1 MYANEDVRISL
12 DSARSVDDS
21 LGLVEWLRNERGLH
35 GRVQLNS
42 NPPAEGELG
51 GVIDLITVAMGSGG
65 IATVLAGSLTSWLQ
79 SRRAHTK
86 VRIVITQADRSL
98 ELETDDTVAAEA
110 LIRRFLG
117 EHDGA

>member
-1 MYANEDVRISL
+1 MADLPS
-12 DSARSVDDS
+12 
-21 LGLVEWLRNERGLH
+21 LVEWLRNERSLH

-42 NPPAEGELG
+42 NPPKDGELG
-51 GVIDLITVAMGSGG
+51 GVIDLITVAVGSGG

-79 SRRAHTK
+79 SRRTNSA

-98 ELETDDTVAAEA
+98 ELETDDAVAAEA